1 MHNIYHYLL
10 LCLHIKIPILEYWKG
25 KIMFFKSL
33 ITTLNSSYSTF
44 NDNRYDNVD
53 PNIVKYFR
61 TEFGAN
67 WKAALEHHLYK
78 ENIKNDKKAA

>member
-1 MHNIYHYLL
+1 
-10 LCLHIKIPILEYWKG
+10 
-25 KIMFFKSL
+25 MFFKSL
-33 ITTLNSSYSTF
+33 ITTLNSTYMPF
-44 NDNRYDNVD
+44 NDSVYDNVD